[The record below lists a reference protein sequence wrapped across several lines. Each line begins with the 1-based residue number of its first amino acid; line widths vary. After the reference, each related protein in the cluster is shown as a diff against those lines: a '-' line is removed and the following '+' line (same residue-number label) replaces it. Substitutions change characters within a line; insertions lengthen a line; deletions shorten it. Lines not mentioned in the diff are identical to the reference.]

1 MAINVMKNNT
11 KIQEMVVGKLNL
23 VMGGTVDQQLSIA
36 FMQ

>member
-1 MAINVMKNNT
+1 MMKNNT

-23 VMGGTVDQQLSIA
+23 VMGGTANQQLKKA